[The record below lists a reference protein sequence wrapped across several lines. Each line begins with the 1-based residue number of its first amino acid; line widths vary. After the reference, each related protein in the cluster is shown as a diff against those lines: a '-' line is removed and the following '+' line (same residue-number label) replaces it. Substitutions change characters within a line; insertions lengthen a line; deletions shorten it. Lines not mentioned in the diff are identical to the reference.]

1 MELIRVAKV
10 EQVSVV
16 TRGVASPGT
25 LHLTPHHLIFRYA
38 SSAPGAPAPKNSAQ
52 MEMWITYPIIQT
64 VQRQPMNSGGYAA
77 LRIRCRD
84 FNFITFHFTNDRECR
99 DVFERV
105 RALTVGGSLEKLY
118 AFFFTPPP
126 PERAVNGWKIY
137 DSLKEYQRLG
147 VGGRTNDWR
156 ISKINNSYTFCP
168 TYPAHLVVPA
178 NISDNVLNY
187 AGKYR
192 SRARI
197 PVLTYIHSINN
208 CTITRSSQPLTGLK
222 GNRSPQDEK
231 LVAAIFSSTQASSFT
246 RSYQQSDIS
255 PARSTTSLDECTM
268 DKPRKAI
275 YGAQQRNLIV
285 DARPTVNAY
294 AMQAMGLGSENMDNY
309 RNCSKQYLGIDNIHV
324 MRESLAKVVEAIK
337 DSDLTPLPPNR
348 ELLAKSGWLKHIGL
362 LLDGTQTIVRQ
373 IEIEHSHV
381 LIHCSDGWDRTS
393 QLSALAQLCLDP
405 YYRTIEGFMVLV
417 EKDWVS
423 FGHRFRDRSG
433 FLSSEKWFTQ
443 VGNDGGASNVGIG
456 GAGSGGGGGSGGLE
470 QAFSQAKMFFTG
482 QGNGGRASPASVEHK
497 VDADTDYK
505 GESSSSILVGEKV
518 SKHTASTGGVN
529 IKEISPVFHQ
539 FLDATYQIMY
549 QYPTRFEFNER
560 FLRRL
565 LYHLYSCQYGTFLY
579 NNEKERVVDHKIASR
594 TRSVWDYFLGRR
606 HMWVSEKYDKSED
619 SRGWS
624 VLFPKGIGYTR
635 WWSESWCR
643 TDEEMNGRYGPA
655 IVGEEGGAELLS
667 TGGFNKG
674 IDDGVQTDED
684 GESAEEIGVQTDDDV
699 EEMGV
704 QTDEEEIDWARDR
717 SGDKTRPLPSEEP
730 GLVRAVG
737 ELSGLALSGLSNN
750 GEGNGEGRDCGVV
763 SG

>member
-1 MELIRVAKV
+1 MSLPLKV
-10 EQVSVV
+10 ERVSVV

-38 SSAPGAPAPKNSAQ
+38 SSAPGTPVPKSSAQ

-64 VQRQPMNSGGYAA
+64 VQRQPMNAA
-77 LRIRCRD
+77 GHATLRIRCRD
-84 FNFITFHFTNDRECR
+84 FNFITFHFTSDRECK
-99 DVFERV
+99 DVFESV

-118 AFFFTPPP
+118 AFFFIPPP
-126 PERAVNGWKIY
+126 PERAVNGWGIY
-137 DSLKEYQRLG
+137 DALKEYERMG
-147 VGGRTNDWR
+147 VGGSTNDWR
-156 ISKINNSYTFCP
+156 VSKINKSYTFCP

-197 PVLTYIHSINN
+197 PVLTYLHPINN

-231 LVAAIFSSTQASSFT
+231 LVAAIFTSTQASSFT
-246 RSYQQSDIS
+246 RSYQQSDVS

-268 DKPRKAI
+268 ASTDKPAKVI

-337 DSDLTPLPPNR
+337 DSDITPLPPNR

-373 IEIEHSHV
+373 IAIEHSHV

-433 FLSSEKWFTQ
+433 FLSNEKWFTQ
-443 VGNDGGASNVGIG
+443 VGNDGGGSNGGIG
-456 GAGSGGGGGSGGLE
+456 GVGGGGGGGGGGLE

-482 QGNGGRASPASVEHK
+482 QGNGGRASPASVEHG
-497 VDADTDYK
+497 VDADPDYR
-505 GESSSSILVGEKV
+505 GEGSSSTLVGEKV
-518 SKHTASTGGVN
+518 SKHPASTGGVN

-539 FLDATYQIMY
+539 FLDAAYQIMY

-579 NNEKERVVDHKIASR
+579 NNEKERVMDHKVASR

-619 SRGWS
+619 SRDKGGWS
-624 VLFPKGIGYTR
+624 VLFPKGVGHTR

-643 TDEEMNGRYGPA
+643 TDEEMNGRYCPA

-667 TGGFNKG
+667 IGGFNKG
-674 IDDGVQTDED
+674 IDDGMQTDED
-684 GESAEEIGVQTDDDV
+684 GESGEEVGVQTDDDL
-699 EEMGV
+699 EEMGI
-704 QTDEEEIDWARDR
+704 QTDEEEISRARDR
-717 SGDKTRPLPSEEP
+717 SDTLANGERE
-730 GLVRAVG
+730 LVEFVG
-737 ELSGLALSGLSNN
+737 ELSELTLAGKSNTM
-750 GEGNGEGRDCGVV
+750 GKAIGKVGIVE
-763 SG
+763 

>member
-1 MELIRVAKV
+1 MEHIRVAKV
-10 EQVSVV
+10 EDISVV

-38 SSAPGAPAPKNSAQ
+38 SPAPGAEPPKNSAQ

-64 VQRQPMNSGGYAA
+64 VTRHPMSAAGLAA

-84 FNFITFHFTNDRECR
+84 FNFITFHFNNDRECR
-99 DVFERV
+99 DVFESI

-118 AFFFTPPP
+118 AFYFTPPP

-137 DSLKEYQRLG
+137 DAIREYERMG
-147 VGGRTNDWR
+147 IGTRTKDWR
-156 ISKINNSYTFCP
+156 ISKINNTYTFCP

-197 PVLTYIHSINN
+197 PVLTYLHPINN

-246 RSYQQSDIS
+246 RSYRDDDS
-255 PARSTTSLDECTM
+255 PSRSTTSLDECVST
-268 DKPRKAI
+268 DKPAKSQVI

-309 RNCSKQYLGIDNIHV
+309 RNCTKQYLGIDNIHV
-324 MRESLAKVVEAIK
+324 MRESLAKVIEAIK

-362 LLDGTQTIVRQ
+362 LLDGTHTIVRQ
-373 IEIEHSHV
+373 VAVEHSHV

-393 QLSALAQLCLDP
+393 QLAALAQLCLDP

-433 FLSSEKWFTQ
+433 FLSNDKWFSQ
-443 VGNDGGASNVGIG
+443 VGNDGGGSN
-456 GAGSGGGGGSGGLE
+456 GSGGGGGGGGGLE
-470 QAFSQAKMFFTG
+470 QAFSQAKMFFTS
-482 QGNGGRASPASVEHK
+482 QANGRASPASADQG
-497 VDADTDYK
+497 VDSDVDLL
-505 GESSSSILVGEKV
+505 GQGSSSILVGENK
-518 SKHTASTGGVN
+518 SKYPKSTGGVN

-565 LYHLYSCQYGTFLY
+565 LYHLYSCQYGTFLF
-579 NNEKERVVDHKIASR
+579 NNEKERVVDFKVASR

-606 HMWVSEKYDKSED
+606 HMWLNEKYDKMED
-619 SRGWS
+619 SRDKGGWS
-624 VLFPKGIGYTR
+624 VLFPKGVGCTR

-643 TDEEMNGRYGPA
+643 TDEEMNGRYGPSGS
-655 IVGEEGGAELLS
+655 ISWGEEQGAELLS
-667 TGGFNKG
+667 VGGFNKG
-674 IDDGVQTDED
+674 IDDQANDTEADE
-684 GESAEEIGVQTDDDV
+684 GEEVGV
-699 EEMGV
+699 EEEE
-704 QTDEEEIDWARDR
+704 QNREEESLEIVDGNAVD
-717 SGDKTRPLPSEEP
+717 SGLAGVE
-730 GLVRAVG
+730 G
-737 ELSGLALSGLSNN
+737 ELSGLAL
-750 GEGNGEGRDCGVV
+750 EGISSSMGKAIGGIGFVEDKR
-763 SG
+763 